1 MVVFKGVE
9 AKRTLKNDLEFR
21 LLVGI
26 SKNFV
31 DVVTKYVDPSTNSAD
46 SGSFFTSY
54 CPKYQTDSPRAATN
68 FEVTGLCAANA
79 APHSALLERQEPPA

>member
-1 MVVFKGVE
+1 M
-9 AKRTLKNDLEFR
+9 LIHLQIR
-21 LLVGI
+21 LIQAL
-26 SKNFV
+26 
-31 DVVTKYVDPSTNSAD
+31 
-46 SGSFFTSY
+46 FFTSY